1 MTKTRIKAAAVA
13 LLTLTLT
20 AAIACGSDNVETPTA
35 DVARGSNTP
44 TPTLDVVTTIY
55 PLTYFAEQIGGDRVQ
70 ITPMIKPG
78 VDAHDFEPT
87 PGDILTISDADVL
100 LYNHPAF
107 EGWIDGAIEAA
118 NNSGLI
124 AVKTADLPDDVEL
137 AHDHGDEHEGHDD
150 DEHGHD
156 EHGGDEHEHG
166 DDKHSEEEE
175 LIDAIDHVIEE
186 VEDGDISADEGIE
199 EIEELVGGHGHED
212 EGSEDE
218 HGHEDEHVEGLKA
231 EILEIVEQVEA
242 GSLPADE
249 GIEQIETLI
258 GGHAHDEDDEHGHDD
273 DGHDEHGHDEE
284 KELVDAIGHV
294 IEEVEDGDI
303 TADQGIE
310 EIEELAGDHGH
321 EDEGSEDEHG
331 REDEHVEELK
341 ADILVIVKQVEAGS
355 MPADEGIEQIET
367 LIGGHAHDE
376 HDDHAH
382 DEDDEHGHDDD
393 HEGENGHN
401 HDHGGED
408 PHVWLNPI
416 EATEQVRAIQQAF
429 SNADPAG
436 VETYRANADDL
447 VARLLELDGE
457 IGEALNSCTLDHIVV
472 SHEAYGHLAERYGLE
487 QIGLADLSAEF
498 DSTPRRIAEI
508 IDEMRSLGVSHI
520 LQEPILSADLAETV
534 AAETDAEV
542 LPLHPLESLTP
553 AEQDAGEDYF
563 SIMRANLESLRTAL
577 GCS

>member
-1 MTKTRIKAAAVA
+1 MTPKRMKTVA
-13 LLTLTLT
+13 IAFLSLIV
-20 AAIACGSDNVETPTA
+20 ASAIACGSDNVETPTA
-35 DVARGSNTP
+35 DVGQGSNTP

-55 PLTYFAEQIGGDRVQ
+55 PLTYFAEQIGGERVQ
-70 ITPMIKPG
+70 VTPMIKPG

-87 PGDILTISDADVL
+87 PGDILTIGDADVL
-100 LYNHPAF
+100 LYNHPTF
-107 EGWIDGAIEAA
+107 EGWIDDAIEAA
-118 NNSGLI
+118 GNSSLV

-137 AHDHGDEHEGHDD
+137 SHDHGDEHEGD
-150 DEHGHD
+150 
-156 EHGGDEHEHG
+156 DEHEHG

-175 LIDAIDHVIEE
+175 LINAIAHVIEE
-186 VEDGDISADEGIE
+186 VEDGDITADEGIE
-199 EIEELVGGHGHED
+199 EIEELAGGHGHEE
-212 EGSEDE
+212 EGSDSEDA
-218 HGHEDEHVEGLKA
+218 HAHEDEHVEELKA

-242 GSLPADE
+242 GSLPAGE
-249 GIEQIETLI
+249 GIKQIETLI

-284 KELVDAIGHV
+284 KELVDAIGRV
-294 IEEVEDGDI
+294 IEGVEDGDI
-303 TADQGIE
+303 TADEGIE
-310 EIEELAGDHGH
+310 EIEELAGGHAH
-321 EDEGSEDEHG
+321 EDEGSHSEDDHG
-331 REDEHVEELK
+331 HEDEHVEELK
-341 ADILVIVKQVEAGS
+341 VDILGIVKEVEAGS
-355 MPADEGIEQIET
+355 LSADDGIEQIET
-367 LIGGHAHDE
+367 LIGEHAHDE

-393 HEGENGHN
+393 HEGENGHD

-429 SNADPAG
+429 ANADPAG
-436 VETYRANADDL
+436 ADTYRANADDL

-508 IDEMRSLGVSHI
+508 IDEMRSLGVNHI
-520 LQEPILSADLAETV
+520 LQEPILSSDLAETV

-553 AEQDAGEDYF
+553 AERDAGEDYF
-563 SIMRANLESLRTAL
+563 SIMRQNLQSLQTAL
-577 GCS
+577 GCSSS

>member
-1 MTKTRIKAAAVA
+1 MLEKLSQMTKTRIKAAAVA

-35 DVARGSNTP
+35 DVAQGSNTP

-118 NNSGLI
+118 NNSSLI

-137 AHDHGDEHEGHDD
+137 AHDHGD
-150 DEHGHD
+150 
-156 EHGGDEHEHG
+156 
-166 DDKHSEEEE
+166 DKHSEEEE
-175 LIDAIDHVIEE
+175 LIDAIAHVIEE

-199 EIEELVGGHGHED
+199 EIEELAGGHGHED
-212 EGSEDE
+212 EGSHSEDE
-218 HGHEDEHVEGLKA
+218 HADEDEHVEELKA

-273 DGHDEHGHDEE
+273 EGHDEHGHDEE
-284 KELVDAIGHV
+284 KELVDTIGHV

-303 TADQGIE
+303 TADEGIE
-310 EIEELAGDHGH
+310 EIEELAGGHAH

-331 REDEHVEELK
+331 HEDEHVEELK
-341 ADILVIVKQVEAGS
+341 AEILEIVEQVEAGS
-355 MPADEGIEQIET
+355 LSADDSIEQIET
-367 LIGGHAHDE
+367 LIGEHAHEE
-376 HDDHAH
+376 HDDHA
-382 DEDDEHGHDDD
+382 HDDD
-393 HEGENGHN
+393 HEGENGHD

-436 VETYRANADDL
+436 AETYRANADDL
-447 VARLLELDGE
+447 VAKLLELDGE
-457 IGEALNSCTLDHIVV
+457 ISEALNSCTLDHIVV